1 MPTYKYVCDNCGSN
15 FEVFQKMSEKPLK
28 HCSSCNTDNLR
39 RVLSTG
45 LAINFIGNGFYANDS
60 KVVSK
65 PAENTSHTSSCSC
78 SSCSSS
84 SCSSC
89 NNGNS

>member
-1 MPTYKYVCDNCGSN
+1 MPTYKYVCDNCGNN

-28 HCSSCNTDNLR
+28 HCCSCNTEGLR
-39 RVLSTG
+39 RVLSAG

-60 KVVSK
+60 KSSK
-65 PAENTSHTSSCSC
+65 PKESSSHTSCSC
-78 SSCSSS
+78 SSCSTS

-89 NNGNS
+89 NNGNT